1 MEIIIEHTHTL
12 SYYTPLLFSPLAWA
26 ISQQFLWYFVFIKP
40 ITKEIKWSRSSQK
53 ARQALCCGLL
63 PYKARLTPRAKG
75 NSLKRTNSSTKC
87 SQSQARHAG
96 MPLIQNKTTTKRKL
110 CAHFTLYKLVA
121 ARTACFF
128 FVVFFY
134 SLSPNCAKLSRGICT
149 KTRKSRH
156 NPESCRPWWSLTNQ
170 DEGIV
175 CVGQSDRGE

>member
-40 ITKEIKWSRSSQK
+40 ITKVIKWSRSSQK

-121 ARTACFF
+121 ARTACVFL
-128 FVVFFY
+128 VFFTHCHQTAPNSQEVFAPKPGSRDTIR
-134 SLSPNCAKLSRGICT
+134 SLVGRGDHWPI
-149 KTRKSRH
+149 RMR
-156 NPESCRPWWSLTNQ
+156 
-170 DEGIV
+170 V
-175 CVGQSDRGE
+175 